1 MDKSI
6 ECRLLQKMLMIRF
19 FEESLLSLFNTGKLS
34 GTTHSC
40 VGQEASAVAVTD
52 ALDSDDYVFSNH
64 RGHGHFISYGGP
76 PELLLKEIMGSKQGV
91 CGGRGGSQ
99 HINYRKF
106 FSNGITGGMTPVATG
121 VAMSIRLRKENAISV
136 VFIGEGALGQG
147 VVYESMNMASLWN
160 LPVLYA
166 LEDNKYAMSTPV
178 KQGLAGSFEGRAK
191 AFGIDYYKFETR
203 DVVLLRDSM
212 LKVIDKIRSES
223 RPAFVVFDT
232 YRYDGH
238 SKSDKCVYR
247 SREEEEHWIHNDA
260 IAYLMSQMDA
270 SLAETVEKDCRDK
283 MNAIFKFVVEG
294 EGSVKTGST

>member
-6 ECRLLQKMLMIRF
+6 ECRLLQKMLIIRF
-19 FEESLLSLFNTGKLS
+19 FEESLLDLFNTGKLS

-52 ALDSDDYVFSNH
+52 ALDRDDYVFSNH
-64 RGHGHFISYGGP
+64 RGHGHFISYGGS
-76 PELLLKEIMGSKQGV
+76 PELLLKEIMGSEDGV

-99 HINYRKF
+99 HIKYRRF

-121 VAMSIRLRKENAISV
+121 VAMSLRLRNENAVSA

-147 VVYESMNMASLWN
+147 VVYESMNMASLWD

-178 KQGLAGSFEGRAK
+178 KQGLSGSFEGRAK
-191 AFGIDYYKFETR
+191 AFGIDYYSFGTH
-203 DVVLLRDSM
+203 DVLSLRISM
-212 LKVIDKIRSES
+212 LEVINKIRSES

-232 YRYDGH
+232 YRYNGH
-238 SKSDKCVYR
+238 SKSDKCIYR
-247 SREEEEHWIHNDA
+247 TREEEDHWVRNDA
-260 IAYLMSQMDA
+260 IAYLMSKMDT
-270 SLAETVEKDCRDK
+270 SLAEEIKKDCKDK
-283 MNAIFKFVVEG
+283 ISSIFKNL
-294 EGSVKTGST
+294 